1 MHLRHALLRQV
12 LRAAKGPSTRSSA
25 WPRERLRRIEFH
37 HTPQHRSWLNIEES
51 ELNAPTHQRSC
62 VPRFGDFKVLRQEV
76 GVWAAEVDGRQQGVD
91 HQMTVDDDCGK
102 LKSGH

>member
-1 MHLRHALLRQV
+1 M
-12 LRAAKGPSTRSSA
+12 
-25 WPRERLRRIEFH
+25 EFH
-37 HTPQHRSWLNIEES
+37 HTMQHRTSQNRKES
-51 ELNAPTHQRSC
+51 ELNAPTRQRSC

-91 HQMTVDDDCGK
+91 HQMTVDDDCCK